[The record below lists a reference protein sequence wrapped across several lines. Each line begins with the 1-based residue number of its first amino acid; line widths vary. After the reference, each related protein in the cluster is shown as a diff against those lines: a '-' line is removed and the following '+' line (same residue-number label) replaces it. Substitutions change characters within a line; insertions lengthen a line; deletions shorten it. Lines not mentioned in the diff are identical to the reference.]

1 MRSLLTITWKDLRL
15 IARDRAAMLFLV
27 LVPFVVVT
35 VLAEALAGSDTGSLL
50 LPIVNEDHGPVA
62 TVLMRGTVRVRHR
75 GGGRAGPRR
84 STSSPARKIAPA
96 AIVVPEHTSKRYL
109 ASRPSTLLLLTDPAK
124 GAAIGAVKAY
134 LLLADRKAAEIADPL
149 SQELLVMEERN
160 LTGSRSSI
168 PPAEQN
174 VPGFSVMFVMMGVLF
189 GVAFGLHDER
199 EWGTITRLLTAPIP
213 RLSILGGKLL
223 ARFLVGLAAAPV
235 ALPVRPPG
243 LRSLPRQRARR
254 ARALVM
260 TAVVFCMTGFSL
272 LVAAFA
278 RTREQVIPLGLTV
291 IMIFCALGGCWWPLY
306 QMPPWLRQV
315 AQLTLHHLGHGGFS
329 RRHPAGSR
337 HPRRPARESGCCSR
351 TARCV
356 WRAASWFTASNPR
369 SRGRVFV
376 PRTGSCEG

>member
-1 MRSLLTITWKDLRL
+1 MRSLLAIAWKDLRL
-15 IARDRAAMLFLV
+15 IARDRAAIVFLV

-50 LPIVNEDHGPVA
+50 LPVVNEDQGPVA
-62 TVLMRGTVRVRHR
+62 SVMVEALGEYAHVVEVD
-75 GGGRAGPRR
+75 RAEAEYLVAGKK
-84 STSSPARKIAPA
+84 TAPA

-124 GAAIGAVKAY
+124 GAAVGAVKAF

-189 GVAFGLHDER
+189 GIAFGLQDER
-199 EWGTITRLLTAPIP
+199 EWGSITRLLSAPIP
-213 RLSILGGKLL
+213 RTSILGGKLL
-223 ARFLVGLAAAPV
+223 ARFLVGLFQLVLLFLYGHFVFGLSLGTAPV
-235 ALPVRPPG
+235 ALV
-243 LRSLPRQRARR
+243 
-254 ARALVM
+254 LVM
-260 TAVVFCMTGFSL
+260 TAVVFSMTGFSL
-272 LVAAFA
+272 LVSAFA

-306 QMPPWLRQV
+306 QMPPWLRHV
-315 AQLTLHHLGHGGFS
+315 AQLT
-329 RRHPAGSR
+329 
-337 HPRRPARESGCCSR
+337 
-351 TARCV
+351 
-356 WRAASWFTASNPR
+356 FTAWAMEGFHDVILR
-369 SRGRVFV
+369 DRGILDILPGIGVLVAYGAACLAGGAWFHRLD
-376 PRTGSCEG
+376 PA

>member
-1 MRSLLTITWKDLRL
+1 VRSLRAIAWKDLRL
-15 IARDRAAMLFLV
+15 IARDRAAMVFLV

-50 LPIVNEDHGPVA
+50 LPVVNEDQGPVGGVLVQALSEYA
-62 TVLMRGTVRVRHR
+62 TVVEVSRTEAEYLV
-75 GGGRAGPRR
+75 AGKK
-84 STSSPARKIAPA
+84 TAPA

-124 GAAIGAVKAY
+124 GAAVGAVKAY

-149 SQELLVMEERN
+149 SQELLVMEEHN

-199 EWGTITRLLTAPIP
+199 EWGGLTRLLLAPIP
-213 RLSILGGKLL
+213 RVSILAGKLL
-223 ARFLVGLAAAPV
+223 ARFLVGFVQLVLLFLYGHLFFDLSLGHAPGALGLVMAAA
-235 ALPVRPPG
+235 
-243 LRSLPRQRARR
+243 
-254 ARALVM
+254 
-260 TAVVFCMTGFSL
+260 VFSMTGFSL
-272 LVAAFA
+272 LVSAFA
-278 RTREQVIPLGLTV
+278 RTREQVIPLGLTL

-315 AQLTLHHLGHGGFS
+315 AQLT
-329 RRHPAGSR
+329 
-337 HPRRPARESGCCSR
+337 
-351 TARCV
+351 
-356 WRAASWFTASNPR
+356 FTAWAMEGFHDVMLR
-369 SRGRVFV
+369 DRGILEILPTVGVLLAYGAVCLAGGARFH
-376 PRTGSCEG
+376 RLHAA